1 MEGVERIEDQG
12 REASQNLGRIQSP
25 GEGKEEVQRQLED
38 LKVVQSQE
46 VLVMI
51 RERGKAEV
59 VVGLEVIAKKKNYQ
73 VVVGDQLIS
82 LKIFNQQKISL

>member
-25 GEGKEEVQRQLED
+25 GEGKGEVQRQLED